1 MIPLSKEPRNG
12 TVPSPA
18 RNLHNIPPL
27 PSASS
32 PASQMVHNIQPQ
44 QPIQDHTPAESTF
57 VTASS
62 KTPSH
67 TFFDSCLGSA
77 LRWFQHKKAKAQ
89 RRIIRRKEKL
99 AERDHERQT
108 EGLLRIALRPRN
120 DSVNSFTPADPGI
133 FYRRDREGQDHWV
146 RQEGKISPF
155 ILFYSCVDWFVSLSA
170 DDEKWKLMR
179 TI

>member
-1 MIPLSKEPRNG
+1 MIPLSKESHEG
-12 TVPSPA
+12 THPVPD
-18 RNLHNIPPL
+18 RNLQNGSPL
-27 PSASS
+27 PYISS
-32 PASQMVHNIQPQ
+32 PSIRMANNTQAQ
-44 QPIQDHTPAESTF
+44 QPVQDHTPAESTF

-67 TFFDSCLGSA
+67 TFFDCCLGSA
-77 LRWFQHKKAKAQ
+77 IRWFQHRKAKAQ
-89 RRIIRRKEKL
+89 RKIVRRKEKL

-146 RQEGKISPF
+146 RQEG
-155 ILFYSCVDWFVSLSA
+155 
-170 DDEKWKLMR
+170 
-179 TI
+179 